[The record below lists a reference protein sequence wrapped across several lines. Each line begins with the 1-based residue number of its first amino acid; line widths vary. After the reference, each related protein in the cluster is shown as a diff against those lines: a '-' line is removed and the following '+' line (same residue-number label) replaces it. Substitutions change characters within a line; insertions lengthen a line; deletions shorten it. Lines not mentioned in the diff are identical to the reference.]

1 MNATISQRIDERLG
15 ALTERAPGVEA
26 AAVIS
31 VEGLLIAAS
40 LPATLREDVLE
51 AMSAA
56 MLALGERIATDLDR
70 GRLSQVYVKGD
81 DGFVLLMAIDDYALL
96 TTLAADEAKLGLVH
110 LDMQEAVADLRRLL

>member
-1 MNATISQRIDERLG
+1 MNATKSQRIDERLG

-31 VEGLLIAAS
+31 IEGLLIAAS
-40 LPATLREDVLE
+40 MPATLREDVLE

-56 MLALGERIATDLDR
+56 MLALGERIAADLDR
-70 GRLSQVYVKGD
+70 GRLDQVYVKGEA
-81 DGFVLLMAIDDYALL
+81 GFVLLMAIDDYALL

-110 LDMQEAVADLRRLL
+110 LDMREAVADLKRLL

>member
-1 MNATISQRIDERLG
+1 MNATRSQRIDERLG
-15 ALTERAPGVEA
+15 ALTERVPGVEA

-56 MLALGERIATDLDR
+56 MLALGERIASDLDR

-110 LDMQEAVADLRRLL
+110 LDMQEAVADLKRLL

>member
-1 MNATISQRIDERLG
+1 LNATRSQLLDERLG
-15 ALTERAPGVEA
+15 ALKARAPGVEA

-40 LPATLREDVLE
+40 LPETLQEDVLE

-56 MLALGERIATDLDR
+56 MLALGERIASDLDR

-81 DGFVLLMAIDDYALL
+81 AGFVLLMAIDDYALL

-110 LDMQEAVADLRRLL
+110 LDMQEAVADLKRLL